1 MVCHRL
7 KLFLGSRQPSDNQKI
22 KKAQKPLNDPKPGLK
37 SADTCL
43 TNTIRS
49 PACNRNIKDRL
60 QRNRYGSPFHHAR
73 ARLSRIWN
81 HEWRNSENENC
92 FKRLRQAKHRN
103 IAVMAMEAEKMEESS
118 KRLELSVSIS
128 QDALEVDHV
137 DEDDDSSRNID
148 CSRQVPPL
156 IFPDFQSARFPPNF
170 D

>member
-1 MVCHRL
+1 MVH
-7 KLFLGSRQPSDNQKI
+7 LF
-22 KKAQKPLNDPKPGLK
+22 
-37 SADTCL
+37 T
-43 TNTIRS
+43 T
-49 PACNRNIKDRL
+49 RL
-60 QRNRYGSPFHHAR
+60 QGYLESGTM
-73 ARLSRIWN
+73 
-81 HEWRNSENENC
+81 NEGTLKMKIAQNVS
-92 FKRLRQAKHRN
+92 FKLLRQAKHRN

>member
-1 MVCHRL
+1 MVH
-7 KLFLGSRQPSDNQKI
+7 LF
-22 KKAQKPLNDPKPGLK
+22 
-37 SADTCL
+37 T
-43 TNTIRS
+43 T
-49 PACNRNIKDRL
+49 RL
-60 QRNRYGSPFHHAR
+60 QGYLESGTM
-73 ARLSRIWN
+73 
-81 HEWRNSENENC
+81 NEGTLKMKITQTKS
-92 FKRLRQAKHRN
+92 FKLLRQAKHRN

>member
-1 MVCHRL
+1 MVH
-7 KLFLGSRQPSDNQKI
+7 LF
-22 KKAQKPLNDPKPGLK
+22 
-37 SADTCL
+37 T
-43 TNTIRS
+43 T
-49 PACNRNIKDRL
+49 RL
-60 QRNRYGSPFHHAR
+60 QGYLESGTM
-73 ARLSRIWN
+73 
-81 HEWRNSENENC
+81 NEGTLKMKIVQNVS
-92 FKRLRQAKHRN
+92 FKLLRQAKHRN

>member
-1 MVCHRL
+1 MVH
-7 KLFLGSRQPSDNQKI
+7 LF
-22 KKAQKPLNDPKPGLK
+22 
-37 SADTCL
+37 T
-43 TNTIRS
+43 T
-49 PACNRNIKDRL
+49 RL
-60 QRNRYGSPFHHAR
+60 QGYLESGTM
-73 ARLSRIWN
+73 
-81 HEWRNSENENC
+81 NEGTLKMKIAQNVS

>member
-1 MVCHRL
+1 MVH
-7 KLFLGSRQPSDNQKI
+7 LF
-22 KKAQKPLNDPKPGLK
+22 
-37 SADTCL
+37 T
-43 TNTIRS
+43 T
-49 PACNRNIKDRL
+49 RL
-60 QRNRYGSPFHHAR
+60 QGYLESGTM
-73 ARLSRIWN
+73 
-81 HEWRNSENENC
+81 NEGTLKMKIAPNVS
-92 FKRLRQAKHRN
+92 FKRPRQAKHRN

>member
-1 MVCHRL
+1 MVHLFTTLVQGYLESGTMNEGTL
-7 KLFLGSRQPSDNQKI
+7 KMKI
-22 KKAQKPLNDPKPGLK
+22 AQNV
-37 SADTCL
+37 S
-43 TNTIRS
+43 
-49 PACNRNIKDRL
+49 
-60 QRNRYGSPFHHAR
+60 
-73 ARLSRIWN
+73 
-81 HEWRNSENENC
+81 
-92 FKRLRQAKHRN
+92 FKHLRQAKHRN

>member
-1 MVCHRL
+1 MVHLFTTRVQGYLESGTMNEGTL
-7 KLFLGSRQPSDNQKI
+7 KMKI
-22 KKAQKPLNDPKPGLK
+22 AQN
-37 SADTCL
+37 
-43 TNTIRS
+43 
-49 PACNRNIKDRL
+49 
-60 QRNRYGSPFHHAR
+60 
-73 ARLSRIWN
+73 LS
-81 HEWRNSENENC
+81 

-103 IAVMAMEAEKMEESS
+103 IAVMAMEAEKVEESS

-137 DEDDDSSRNID
+137 DEDDESSRNID